1 MVPYRG
7 RFTLRMAR
15 LVLAGACLISYV
27 RVSGWRLTWVIALLA
42 AYLAYAIGSM
52 FEVRFDSTLRTNLG
66 LVIDTAY
73 FGFWTYLA
81 PGGWTGSTPAGW
93 LSALD
98 AAYLFVSVVLLQQVS
113 RVALVSLIVLLDS
126 LLFTPPDDMSLVCTA
141 LGMGSASMALS
152 LYKRWVDSRM
162 SRTMHQNVIIRSQAE
177 GAREA
182 ERERMAHDFHD
193 GPLQSFIS
201 FQMRLEVIKKLLARD
216 VAAASDEL
224 RQLQDLCRSQVGEL
238 RGFVRSMR
246 PAEEGVSL
254 SASLSRMV
262 EQFQR
267 ETGISSTFSAGDFHD
282 PAETELSL
290 ELLQIVRE
298 TLNNIYKHSGASRLA
313 VSINKR
319 EQRLEILAEDN
330 GGGFPFS
337 GAFNLEEL
345 ELLRLGPVSIK
356 RRVRM
361 LGGEMQLES
370 KPGQGASLQIRIP
383 V

>member
-7 RFTLRMAR
+7 RFALRIAR
-15 LVLAGACLISYV
+15 LVLSTACLSTYAHV
-27 RVSGWRLTWVIALLA
+27 TGWRLTWVIALLA
-42 AYLAYAIGSM
+42 AYLVYAIGAM
-52 FEVRFDSTLRTNLG
+52 FEVRFDSTWRTNIG
-66 LVIDTAY
+66 MVVDTAF

-98 AAYLFVSVVLLQQVS
+98 TSYLFVSVVLLQEAS
-113 RVALVSLIVLLDS
+113 RVALVALVVLVDS
-126 LLFTPPDDMSLVCTA
+126 LLFTPPEEMSLVWTA
-141 LGMGSASMALS
+141 LGMGSASIAIS
-152 LYKRWVDSRM
+152 FYKRYVDTRM
-162 SRTMHQNVIIRSQAE
+162 SNTLRHNVIIRSQAQ

-201 FQMRLEVIKKLLARD
+201 FQMRLEIIKKLLARD
-216 VAAASDEL
+216 VVAATAEL
-224 RQLQDLCRSQVGEL
+224 LQLQDLCRTQVGEL

-254 SASLSRMV
+254 SASLSRMC

-267 ETGISSTFSAGDFHD
+267 ETGISAAFSAGDFHD
-282 PAETELSL
+282 PADTEVSL

-319 EQRLEILAEDN
+319 EQRLEISAEDN

-337 GAFNLEEL
+337 GSFSLEEL

-361 LGGEMQLES
+361 LGGEMQIES